1 MKYEIPLLS
10 VITYQN
16 SVSYHNDF
24 VNCKY
29 DNNIPYGHGNVIY
42 NAIIISRNWTYKY
55 TPKIN
60 LYNNRNVSQ

>member
-42 NAIIISRNWTYKY
+42 NAIIISRN
-55 TPKIN
+55 
-60 LYNNRNVSQ
+60 